1 MSVDTQRWDGIL
13 SASAGGRIDGS
24 NAVASE
30 NSLKVAGVD
39 TVIPFTHPGAK
50 RFPPSTRD
58 ARVRGPAQHRAPCRT
73 STAMPRA
80 AGSVREPAR
89 GAIKQT
95 IDHEDNA

>member
-39 TVIPFTHPGAK
+39 TVIPIHTSRGEALT
-50 RFPPSTRD
+50 SLD
-58 ARVRGPAQHRAPCRT
+58 A
-73 STAMPRA
+73 
-80 AGSVREPAR
+80 
-89 GAIKQT
+89 
-95 IDHEDNA
+95 